1 MGFGINPSAKREW
14 TPGRIATLFGVRSCR
29 RCGDG
34 RSDFFGGRT
43 ELSGTNRVVEF
54 ERILTATATT
64 TTSGSQRAGKDCGTK
79 GKEMYVR
86 ASVQIDLFHTSRQ
99 LWISWD
105 SSLSPVW
112 CILPCWA
119 AANGCSCHIACATS
133 EELESGFG
141 DCGRPGQLI
150 MAE

>member
-54 ERILTATATT
+54 ERILTT

-105 SSLSPVW
+105 FPLSCLVYSSVLGCCERLFLSYSLCYKRGTRKW
-112 CILPCWA
+112 LW
-119 AANGCSCHIACATS
+119 
-133 EELESGFG
+133 
-141 DCGRPGQLI
+141 
-150 MAE
+150 